1 MNLHIKSIKLQIGSS
16 LNHIFQFNY
25 LDSFKLH
32 INFSLKTGLGDS
44 ESEDILIP
52 GRVWRNRAV
61 DGDLVA
67 VQLLPKS
74 EWKSKINRLGV
85 STTSND
91 KDDDEEEEKWERR
104 AGTNRLIDYL

>member
-1 MNLHIKSIKLQIGSS
+1 M
-16 LNHIFQFNY
+16 
-25 LDSFKLH
+25 
-32 INFSLKTGLGDS
+32 KTGLGDS

-74 EWKSKINRLGV
+74 EWKSKINRLGM
-85 STTSND
+85 TTSND
-91 KDDDEEEEKWERR
+91 KDDDEEEKWERR
-104 AGTNRLIDYL
+104 AGMNLERFKLYLGPIF